1 MIRHVNN
8 SWKFKQKLDENKLN
22 ALNEA
27 GKFCVGKMDHYVPVD
42 TGYLRSRN
50 EYKIASNELYL
61 QNDCFYA
68 KFQEFGTYK
77 MKAQPFMR
85 PAVFNHK
92 NEIGMIMAKE
102 LGRDLK

>member
-1 MIRHVNN
+1 MIQHVNN
-8 SWKFKQKLDENKLN
+8 TWKFKQKLTENKLN
-22 ALNEA
+22 ALNEV
-27 GKFCVGKMDHYVPVD
+27 GKFCVGKMDYYVPVD

-50 EYKIASNELYL
+50 EYVIASNELYL

-85 PAVFNHK
+85 PAIFKHK
-92 NEIGMIMAKE
+92 TEISKIIAKE
-102 LGRDLK
+102 LGRDM